1 MSSNSDFRNGVPRR
15 TARDA
20 VRSGAQRLL
29 AIAIPVA
36 TFASLLL
43 MCSCARDSGESSGAS
58 GGLSASAKKPEEVK
72 MARLK
77 EFAMAESPS
86 VWETYQMLG
95 GEIDIQ
101 SNKVGH
107 LRREL
112 VEFGRDPMQ
121 DGDYLKFLDLLQ
133 DMRRVREDILA
144 KLEEAC
150 IEKAFYDAS
159 PGRRDSEELWRK
171 AFEEGIRGAEASA
184 QRFKEM
190 REAK

>member
-1 MSSNSDFRNGVPRR
+1 MTANSDFCNGVPRR

-20 VRSGAQRLL
+20 MRSGAHRLL

-36 TFASLLL
+36 AFTGLLL
-43 MCSCARDSGESSGAS
+43 MCSCAKDGDEAS
-58 GGLSASAKKPEEVK
+58 VAKKREEVK

-101 SNKVGH
+101 SNKVEH

-121 DGDYLKFLDLLQ
+121 DDDYLKFLDLLR
-133 DMRRVREDILA
+133 DMRHVREDILA

-159 PGRRDSEELWRK
+159 PGRRDSEALWRK
-171 AFEEGIRGAEASA
+171 AFEEGVRGAEASA